1 MRLLRNNWKR
11 RNSRR
16 ARLPLRLADMLNII
30 TMTLRITNAKLYVR
44 KVSRHSLHLG
54 MLIVKCLDMKFNL
67 IIFRCSMLGPRV
79 CGLVET
85 SNKPL

>member
-1 MRLLRNNWKR
+1 MRLLRHNWKR

-30 TMTLRITNAKLYVR
+30 TMTLRIANTKLDVR
-44 KVSRHSLHLG
+44 KAPRHSLRLG
-54 MLIVKCLDMKFNL
+54 MLIAKCLDMPLDL
-67 IIFRCSMLGPRV
+67 IIFRCSTFGPRV
-79 CGLVET
+79 CRLIES